1 MIEVEF
7 KGTKPKP
14 KELSQL
20 IRKDQPILSNAKV
33 KQTQNN
39 NLDKYTQCFI
49 KKLHSCNIKARSF
62 SLFNSIFSNSSSI
75 GLIGIV
81 SFSMFLTCEKSG
93 CSKQSFT
100 LILK

>member
-33 KQTQNN
+33 KQTQKN
-39 NLDKYTQCFI
+39 NLDK
-49 KKLHSCNIKARSF
+49 
-62 SLFNSIFSNSSSI
+62 
-75 GLIGIV
+75 
-81 SFSMFLTCEKSG
+81 
-93 CSKQSFT
+93 
-100 LILK
+100 